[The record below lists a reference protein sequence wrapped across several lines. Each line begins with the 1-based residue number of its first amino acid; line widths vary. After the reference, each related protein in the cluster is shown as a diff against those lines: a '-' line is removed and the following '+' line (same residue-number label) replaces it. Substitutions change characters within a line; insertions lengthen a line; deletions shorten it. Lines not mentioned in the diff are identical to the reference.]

1 MHRLIE
7 MHPIDHRRL
16 TKERSMLCR
25 KLIVPM
31 VLSALSSAA
40 ATHAFAL
47 DEAKYPDWSGWW
59 RVIGGNRWDATKPQR
74 RGQNPP
80 LTAEY
85 QAIFEASIA
94 DQDAGGQG
102 NDMRYRCLP
111 AGMPRVM
118 TAIFPFEFVILPKLT
133 YILFE
138 SAMPRRIFTDGRDFS
153 RWPKPNA
160 EPAFV
165 GYSIGRWIDADG
177 DGRYDTLE
185 VETRHMKGP
194 RAMDQSGLPLHEDNA
209 TIVKERLYRDKTDT
223 NLLHDEVTTIDDAFT
238 EPWTVKKSF
247 RREPEDRDWVEN
259 VCEEGNN
266 YVGIGK
272 EIYYLSGDGKLMP
285 AKKDQEPP
293 DLSYFKRGTTQK

>member
-1 MHRLIE
+1 
-7 MHPIDHRRL
+7 
-16 TKERSMLCR
+16 MLCH
-25 KLIVPM
+25 KVLGPVILAAL
-31 VLSALSSAA
+31 LSAT
-40 ATHAFAL
+40 ATPAFAF
-47 DEAKYPDWSGWW
+47 DETKYPDWSGWW

-74 RGQNPP
+74 RGQNAP

-102 NDMRYRCLP
+102 NDFRYRCLP

-118 TAIFPFEFVILPKLT
+118 TAIFPFEFVILPDLT

-153 RWPKPNA
+153 HWPKPDA

-165 GYSIGRWIDADG
+165 GYSIGKWIDEDG
-177 DGRYDTLE
+177 DGRYDMLE
-185 VETRHMKGP
+185 VETRHIKGP

-223 NLLHDEVTTIDDAFT
+223 IAARRCHHHRRRLHPALDGEEDFSPRTRRSGLGRKCLRRGQQLCGDRQGGLLPQRRRQSDAGQEGSGAAGSAVFHSRHGA
-238 EPWTVKKSF
+238 EMTV
-247 RREPEDRDWVEN
+247 
-259 VCEEGNN
+259 
-266 YVGIGK
+266 
-272 EIYYLSGDGKLMP
+272 
-285 AKKDQEPP
+285 
-293 DLSYFKRGTTQK
+293 